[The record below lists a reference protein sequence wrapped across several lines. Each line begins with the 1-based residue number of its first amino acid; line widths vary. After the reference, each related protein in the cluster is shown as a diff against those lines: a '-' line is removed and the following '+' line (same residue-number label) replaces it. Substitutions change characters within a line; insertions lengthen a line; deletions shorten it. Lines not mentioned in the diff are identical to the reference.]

1 MSKWNVTL
9 ILNKEFQIVLCLQS
23 QTLPDLHYPQW
34 KLSWLSHW
42 RFYCW
47 NKRLYDANKMLSWK
61 GNWTKQE
68 FDIYCYYTHLP
79 FVLSYS
85 LSHIRLLQ
93 DNNCERNTAINGSI
107 TCESLV
113 WARNRMKSAYPVWLV
128 WTTFALAN
136 TMDQIYTSVSPS
148 TNAFFISLANND
160 AIKMEDNGRCL

>member
-93 DNNCERNTAINGSI
+93 DDNCELA
-107 TCESLV
+107 ESLV
-113 WARNRMKSAYPVWLV
+113 NPLFEPEIEW
-128 WTTFALAN
+128 
-136 TMDQIYTSVSPS
+136 
-148 TNAFFISLANND
+148 SLPTLCDLCGLLLLLPIQCLSFNKCLFHFPGKQWCNKD
-160 AIKMEDNGRCL
+160 GR